1 MWPQCAPLSPDG
13 DVSPMND
20 EPRQPRRGRPRRRP
34 DGGGGPRRHG
44 GPRGNFQRRRDS
56 GPRCTSVY
64 AGGYPQGHDEARPDP
79 VRAPGE
85 DDRRAAR
92 PRDRL
97 RHRGRWP
104 GAFRPGPEAA
114 RCGAVGPGVAARGD
128 RRGRVSGILE
138 IVDEGFAFLR
148 RRGVMPS
155 PDDIYVSSSIVRRFG
170 LRTGDR
176 VVGQAGPRR
185 TRSGTGASPGS
196 TP

>member
-1 MWPQCAPLSPDG
+1 MTNLAS
-13 DVSPMND
+13 S
-20 EPRQPRRGRPRRRP
+20 RRGRPRRRP

-56 GPRCTSVY
+56 GPGYASVY
-64 AGGYPQGHDEARPDP
+64 AGGYPQGHDEEPALTLSE
-79 VRAPGE
+79 PGE

-104 GAFRPGPEAA
+104 GAFRPRPEAA

-128 RRGRVSGILE
+128 GRRGEVSGILE

-148 RRGVMPS
+148 RSGVMPS

-176 VVGQAGPRR
+176 VVGQSRPPR